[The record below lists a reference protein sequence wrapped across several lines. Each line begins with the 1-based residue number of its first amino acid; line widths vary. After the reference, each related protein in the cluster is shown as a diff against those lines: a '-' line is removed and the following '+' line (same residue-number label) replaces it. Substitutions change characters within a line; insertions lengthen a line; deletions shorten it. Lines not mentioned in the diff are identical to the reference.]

1 MKTTFKVLVL
11 LTIVLIV
18 PNLFLNNRIDIERT
32 VEIESPINMVFMKV
46 ANVSEWGNWYPF
58 YLKDV
63 SVKFDPTESIY
74 GAGANLEWNTEKNN
88 SGVLKLNEV
97 VLNKKVAFNLLYSGR
112 VVNEVLG
119 EFTFEQVNRKTRVTC
134 NLNQSH
140 PLLFRVFGF
149 FGFKK
154 IEQEF
159 EIALQNLKKQVEE
172 SQNPFHILMYQK
184 EAFSVYSKTLSC
196 KTSTIGRNLERTYK
210 ELQKQMQEDGIAV
223 FGKPICIYH
232 NYSDTTV
239 ELEAALPIHQI
250 TKRSKY
256 TKTINSAT
264 VLKATYVGPY
274 DKSQATYDALDEF
287 AIKNGLKI
295 KDSHYQIFITD
306 PGIVEDPSKWV
317 TEIYYTLL

>member
-119 EFTFEQVNRKTRVTC
+119 EFTFEQVNRKT
-134 NLNQSH
+134 
-140 PLLFRVFGF
+140 
-149 FGFKK
+149 
-154 IEQEF
+154 
-159 EIALQNLKKQVEE
+159 
-172 SQNPFHILMYQK
+172 
-184 EAFSVYSKTLSC
+184 
-196 KTSTIGRNLERTYK
+196 
-210 ELQKQMQEDGIAV
+210 
-223 FGKPICIYH
+223 
-232 NYSDTTV
+232 
-239 ELEAALPIHQI
+239 
-250 TKRSKY
+250 
-256 TKTINSAT
+256 
-264 VLKATYVGPY
+264 
-274 DKSQATYDALDEF
+274 
-287 AIKNGLKI
+287 
-295 KDSHYQIFITD
+295 
-306 PGIVEDPSKWV
+306 
-317 TEIYYTLL
+317 